1 MNRRI
6 IWGFTL
12 CILLVIGFA
21 AGRADSAGNEA
32 PSGIAVVSIPE
43 VIDGSSYA
51 TSLDEGLNAKKDKVL
66 AELDKYKAQI
76 DALRADLN
84 TRKQGSTEYNDLAQ
98 QIIEKSAIA
107 EAKKDYMQKSLLAEN
122 KDIMEKLYIDILAAV
137 KEVCEE
143 KNIEMALD
151 RDEVKLPAA
160 NSTELSGV
168 IQTHKVLYH
177 APNLD
182 ITKDVITKLDKSK
195 KQ

>member
-1 MNRRI
+1 
-6 IWGFTL
+6 
-12 CILLVIGFA
+12 
-21 AGRADSAGNEA
+21 
-32 PSGIAVVSIPE
+32 
-43 VIDGSSYA
+43 
-51 TSLDEGLNAKKDKVL
+51 VL